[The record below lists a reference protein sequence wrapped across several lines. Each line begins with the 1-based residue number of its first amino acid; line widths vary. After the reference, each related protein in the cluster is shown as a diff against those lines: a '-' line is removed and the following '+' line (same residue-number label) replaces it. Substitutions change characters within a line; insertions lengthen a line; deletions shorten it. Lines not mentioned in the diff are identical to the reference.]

1 VEEMPEDKNTRK
13 KFEEALDAFLEEIKQ
28 DQTFTAAL
36 LFGSLVKGS
45 VWEKSDIDLVLI
57 TKDQKTPTRDFW
69 LMDDDIKIQ
78 VTVMTRNAFIRYQQ
92 RSLQGSGAHHVLTT
106 SKVLFSE
113 DPTLDEFVESMKQ
126 VGRRDFELEILRIVC
141 MVIGDLE
148 KAEKYIHVEDDIVQ
162 SYLFIYRLLDNLA
175 SIICMLNDEIPGREA
190 VEQAMKFES
199 ELLDQIYTQVVLE
212 KTKKE
217 KILKIISTI
226 KKYLEENTAVIFGPV
241 ISYLKREAAF
251 RSVSDIARHLN
262 DRLQTTWWNIAG
274 VSLGNWLVEQGICE
288 RVPCPVRL
296 TLRSHEEVN
305 EIGFYYIGDD
315 LT

>member
-1 VEEMPEDKNTRK
+1 MPEDKNVRK
-13 KFEEALDAFLEEIKQ
+13 KFEEALDAFIEEIKR

-36 LFGSLVKGS
+36 LFGSLVKGT
-45 VWEKSDIDLVLI
+45 VWKKSDIDLVLI
-57 TKDQKTPTRDFW
+57 TKDQKTPMRDFW

-78 VTVMTRNAFIRYQQ
+78 VTVMTRNSFIRYQQ

-113 DPTLDEFVESMKQ
+113 DPTLDEFIESMKQ

-148 KAEKYIHVEDDIVQ
+148 KAEKYIRIEDDIVQ

-175 SIICMLNDEIPGREA
+175 SIICMLNNEIPGREA
-190 VEQAMKFES
+190 VEQAMKFEP

-212 KTKKE
+212 KTNKNKLFT
-217 KILKIISTI
+217 ILSAIRKF
-226 KKYLEENTAVIFGPV
+226 LENNTTDIFGPV
-241 ISYLKREAAF
+241 IKYLKKEAAF

-274 VSLGNWLVEQGICE
+274 VALGDWLVEQGICE

-296 TLRSHEEVN
+296 TLRSHDEVN

-315 LT
+315 MT

>member
-1 VEEMPEDKNTRK
+1 MPEDKKIRK
-13 KFEEALDAFLEEIKQ
+13 KFEEALVAFIKEIKK

-36 LFGSLVKGS
+36 LFGSLVKGT

-57 TKDQKTPTRDFW
+57 TKDQKTPYRDFW

-78 VTVMTRNAFIRYQQ
+78 VTVMTRNSFIRHQQ
-92 RSLQGSGAHHVLTT
+92 RSLQGSGTHHVLTT

-113 DPTLDEFVESMKQ
+113 DTTLDEFIESMKQ

-148 KAEKYIHVEDDIVQ
+148 KAEKYIQIEDDIVQ

-175 SIICMLNDEIPGREA
+175 SIICMLNNEIPGREA
-190 VEQAMKFES
+190 AEQAMKFEP

-212 KTKKE
+212 KTSKDKLL
-217 KILKIISTI
+217 KILSTI
-226 KKYLEENTAVIFGPV
+226 RKYLEDNTAEIFAPV
-241 ISYLKREAAF
+241 INYLKKEAAF
-251 RSVSDIARHLN
+251 RGVSDIARHLN
-262 DRLQTTWWNIAG
+262 DRLQTNWWNIAG
-274 VSLGNWLVEQGICE
+274 VALGNWLVEQGICE

-296 TLRSHEEVN
+296 TLRSHDEVN
-305 EIGFYYIGDD
+305 EIGFYYIGDEM
-315 LT
+315 T

>member
-1 VEEMPEDKNTRK
+1 MPEDKKIRK
-13 KFEEALDAFLEEIKQ
+13 KFDKALDAFIEEVKQ
-28 DQTFTAAL
+28 DQTITAAL
-36 LFGSLVKGS
+36 LFGSLVKGT
-45 VWEKSDIDLVLI
+45 VWEKSDIDLVLL
-57 TKDQKTPTRDFW
+57 TKDQKTPMRDFW

-78 VTVMTRNAFIRYQQ
+78 VTVMTRNSFIRYQQ

-113 DPTLDEFVESMKQ
+113 DPTLDEFIESMKQ

-148 KAEKYIHVEDDIVQ
+148 KAEKYIHIQEDIVQ

-175 SIICMLNDEIPGREA
+175 SIICMLNNEIPGREA
-190 VEQAMKFES
+190 VEQAMKFEP

-212 KTKKE
+212 KTNKDKLLN
-217 KILKIISTI
+217 ILSTI
-226 KKYLEENTAVIFGPV
+226 RKYLEDHTTEIFGPV
-241 ISYLKREAAF
+241 INYLKKEASY

-262 DRLQTTWWNIAG
+262 DRLQTRWWNIAG
-274 VSLGNWLVEQGICE
+274 VALGNWLVEQGICE
-288 RVPCPVRL
+288 RVPCPIRL
-296 TLRSHEEVN
+296 TLRSHDEVN

-315 LT
+315 MT